1 MNSPFE
7 DLTKFQKKKLFDLLE
22 VHFYKFTRN
31 QEILPTLKHENII
44 GIIMQGSAQIIN
56 IEYNGNEIIMEELL
70 KDSVFG
76 TNISLTNSD
85 EHQMLPD
92 EDKVVEDYLNL
103 GYYVI
108 KKLKIKNVSYL
119 TFNDQEEDS
128 LIRIIA
134 VDKDE
139 KEYPLDWDGVVPKSN
154 GDLTEMIYEV
164 ETIFDWNLRYYYK
177 AQTH

>member
-1 MNSPFE
+1 MKTAVFSS
-7 DLTKFQKKKLFDLLE
+7 LFQKKCVWESSDL
-22 VHFYKFTRN
+22 T
-31 QEILPTLKHENII
+31 
-44 GIIMQGSAQIIN
+44 
-56 IEYNGNEIIMEELL
+56 
-70 KDSVFG
+70 
-76 TNISLTNSD
+76 
-85 EHQMLPD
+85 
-92 EDKVVEDYLNL
+92 DKVVEDYLNL

-177 AQTH
+177 AQLEIRSKAHFARKS

>member
-1 MNSPFE
+1 MEIYNNEEELTPEEVKNEILDDE
-7 DLTKFQKKKLFDLLE
+7 DTIGFLKKFAQKMGMDWPPKNFKKLR
-22 VHFYKFTRN
+22 V
-31 QEILPTLKHENII
+31 
-44 GIIMQGSAQIIN
+44 
-56 IEYNGNEIIMEELL
+56 
-70 KDSVFG
+70 
-76 TNISLTNSD
+76 NSD

-164 ETIFDWNLRYYYK
+164 KEIFDWNLRYYYK
-177 AQTH
+177 AQMEIRSKAHFARKS